1 MYLVVHSAIGA
12 VLASEVTHDPVTGF
26 FLGWLSHYVAD
37 LIPHGDEQA
46 GEWARRKN
54 EIRRYLLLAGID
66 GTIVLALFLALTAHR
81 GFSPLMLAAVGGSIL
96 PDVMWGLEKL
106 FGKKV
111 FGPLQRFHFA
121 IHNHFRVRLPLWLGL
136 LFQAALAVGSWY
148 LLLRR

>member
-12 VLASEVTHDPVTGF
+12 ALTAGLTTDPVAAFGI
-26 FLGWLSHYVAD
+26 GWLSHYFAD

-66 GTIVLALFLALTAHR
+66 GLLVLILVLVQAVGR
-81 GFSPLMLAAVGGSIL
+81 GFSPALLAAVCGSVL

-106 FGKKV
+106 FRKNL

-121 IHNHFRVRLPLWLGL
+121 IHNYFRVRLPLWFGL
-136 LFQAALAVGSWY
+136 LFQAALAGGLWFM
-148 LLLRR
+148 LIRH